1 MTHKNREGR
10 DYAPVAGSLQKNESH
25 GGSVLGVALEPETWT
40 DGLEPNDRVNHTHP
54 GQDVTARTI
63 DVDSDN
69 WGTGGHGV
77 EFLDEPRGG
86 DVIYLS
92 DKPDEVLLAELDDFE
107 RLNAYD
113 AFFPE
118 DYWGED

>member
-1 MTHKNREGR
+1 MTHKNRERG
-10 DYAPVAGSLQKNESH
+10 YNATLAGSLEKDEGH
-25 GGSVLGVALEPETWT
+25 AGRVLGEAVKLQTRP
-40 DGLEPNDRVNHTHP
+40 DGLEPNDRVNDTHP
-54 GQDVTARTI
+54 REDVTTGTV

-69 WGTGGHGV
+69 WGTGGHSV

-86 DVIYLS
+86 DVIYLT
-92 DKPDEVLLAELDDFE
+92 DKPDEVLLAELDDLE
-107 RLNAYD
+107 RLNAYG